1 MITLSRSVAIAV
13 ACIGIVVLFAGAYL
27 SRNDKK
33 RAQAMAFAGF
43 FITVSLGVSLFSHEG
58 WASAYAAELSS
69 RSSGFLMGALVVFF
83 ANAVPKQTGS
93 AKRQATL
100 RVAGWSMVLG
110 GLGYS
115 AAWLFLPFAY
125 ADMVAMLLL
134 LAALIYAVARIA
146 WICKDR
152 GSIAPPPAG

>member
-1 MITLSRSVAIAV
+1 MITTSRSLAIVIAV
-13 ACIGIVVLFAGAYL
+13 VGILVLFAGAYL

-33 RAQAMAFAGF
+33 RAQAMAFAGT
-43 FITVSLGVSLFSHEG
+43 FIAISLGATQLSHAG
-58 WASAYAAELSS
+58 WASAYVAELSV

-93 AKRQATL
+93 ARRQAAL

-115 AAWLFLPFAY
+115 LSWLLLPIAY
-125 ADMVAMLLL
+125 ADMAAITLLL
-134 LAALIYAVARIA
+134 SALIYAVA
-146 WICKDR
+146 
-152 GSIAPPPAG
+152 